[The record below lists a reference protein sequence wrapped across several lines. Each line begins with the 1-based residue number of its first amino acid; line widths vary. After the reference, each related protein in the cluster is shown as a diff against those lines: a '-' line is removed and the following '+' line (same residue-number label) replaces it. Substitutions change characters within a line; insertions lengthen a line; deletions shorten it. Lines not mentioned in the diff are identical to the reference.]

1 MASPLRMTSTGHRRC
16 SERVRRAQAWDTP
29 IGVARGSSQGG
40 VGPACHESAEG
51 SAHTFRTWPGALDP
65 SSAVA
70 TAVSEALSTTIRLVV
85 LLRRRCT
92 PGPVIGGVGRATFY
106 AATSRPPADWSA
118 GGQNAVLTRAE
129 AFRTRWRRV
138 PSPAN
143 QGDVRLVRGGDEQR
157 PVGDFAPLAR
167 ILVRF

>member
-1 MASPLRMTSTGHRRC
+1 MPRVGRRVGAYFSDLAWCSRSVIRGGYGGERGAQYDGPSRRVAPAPVHAWTGYR
-16 SERVRRAQAWDTP
+16 
-29 IGVARGSSQGG
+29 
-40 VGPACHESAEG
+40 
-51 SAHTFRTWPGALDP
+51 
-65 SSAVA
+65 
-70 TAVSEALSTTIRLVV
+70 
-85 LLRRRCT
+85 
-92 PGPVIGGVGRATFY
+92 GVGRATFY

-118 GGQNAVLTRAE
+118 GGRDAVLTRAE